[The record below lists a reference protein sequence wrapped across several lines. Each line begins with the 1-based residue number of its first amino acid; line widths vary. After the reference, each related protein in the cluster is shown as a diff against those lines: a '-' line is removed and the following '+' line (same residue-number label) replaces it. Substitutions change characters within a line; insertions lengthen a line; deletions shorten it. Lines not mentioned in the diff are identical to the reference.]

1 MKLSGAGSKQE
12 IPLGHRHD
20 LGWLAGQQL
29 PIGAHFVG
37 FRIDL
42 DFRSCVVENERR
54 LGNPSSRIA
63 DGKHLF
69 SGDLYEIGDTVVY
82 RVPDDASGAGTRVYH
97 RVVDRLGEQLVFR
110 GDNNSSPDPWRLGSE
125 DVIGRE
131 VLRVPN
137 LGWLLH
143 YAGQPAVIAAIA
155 AGVAAAWATSRT
167 LDDEECSATHCGAGA
182 QA

>member
-1 MKLSGAGSKQE
+1 MRPSHRTDRGPSIGWAAVGLFVIACGVLGGLLLGQRLVIVSGTSM
-12 IPLGHRHD
+12 
-20 LGWLAGQQL
+20 L
-29 PIGAHFVG
+29 PAA
-37 FRIDL
+37 
-42 DFRSCVVENERR
+42 ET
-54 LGNPSSRIA
+54 
-63 DGKHLF
+63 
-69 SGDLYEIGDTVVY
+69 GDLVVIWPAPEYEIGDTVVY